1 MARGSG
7 LSQAYV
13 MIQHF
18 DREEGRKGKGGE
30 QGGGGEGRLE
40 E

>member
-1 MARGSG
+1 
-7 LSQAYV
+7 

-18 DREEGRKGKGGE
+18 DRVEWGRQKRGEEGRRKGKGGE
-30 QGGGGEGRLE
+30 HGGGGEARLE